1 MKPGHRNLPTIKV
14 KRHLPGISLRHR
26 IAESAASVLGLHVL
40 GEGVRPP
47 DCWKTSR
54 QAIR

>member
-1 MKPGHRNLPTIKV
+1 MNPGHRNLPTIKV
-14 KRHLPGISLRHR
+14 KRYLAGICLRHR